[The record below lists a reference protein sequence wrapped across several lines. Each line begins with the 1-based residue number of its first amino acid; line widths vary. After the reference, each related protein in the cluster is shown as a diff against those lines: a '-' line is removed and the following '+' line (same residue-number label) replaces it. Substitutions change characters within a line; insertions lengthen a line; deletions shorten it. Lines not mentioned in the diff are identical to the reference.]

1 MANSSFSFNE
11 ILGKLESLGDGDILR
26 GSLQLLVQ
34 TLINLELEEKIGAAH
49 HERTETRT
57 NHRNGSRERELE
69 TRLGSLNLSI
79 PKLRQGSFFPSL
91 LQPRKRA
98 EQALLSVVQEAYV
111 AGVSTRKVDELAQ
124 ALGLEGMDKSKVSRA
139 CQLLDKNV
147 AEFRERPLTG
157 HYPYIWLDATYIKI
171 REGGRVQNQAFI
183 VAIGLSSEGRREV
196 LGFTVGHAENYHTWL
211 NFLRSLVSRGLTP
224 PLLTITDAHEGVK
237 KAVSE
242 VFTGSSWQR
251 CRVHFT
257 RNVIALVPKSQ
268 QNMALAAVKQIF
280 QQPDHKSATLLVG
293 QVAAK
298 LEDTL
303 PKIASKLL
311 EECHEALH
319 YMHFPQ
325 EHWRQIHSTNGL
337 ERLNREL
344 KRRADVVGIFPSQEA
359 SVRLLGSILQEQ
371 DDEWQIC
378 NKVHSQESLK
388 RLLAMFP
395 LQDTIDSEQKL
406 CLAST

>member
-1 MANSSFSFNE
+1 MANNSFSFND

-124 ALGLEGMDKSKVSRA
+124 ALGLEGMHKSKVSRA

-183 VAIGLSSEGRREV
+183 VAIGLNSEAG
-196 LGFTVGHAENYHTWL
+196 
-211 NFLRSLVSRGLTP
+211 
-224 PLLTITDAHEGVK
+224 
-237 KAVSE
+237 
-242 VFTGSSWQR
+242 
-251 CRVHFT
+251 
-257 RNVIALVPKSQ
+257 
-268 QNMALAAVKQIF
+268 
-280 QQPDHKSATLLVG
+280 
-293 QVAAK
+293 
-298 LEDTL
+298 
-303 PKIASKLL
+303 
-311 EECHEALH
+311 
-319 YMHFPQ
+319 
-325 EHWRQIHSTNGL
+325 
-337 ERLNREL
+337 
-344 KRRADVVGIFPSQEA
+344 
-359 SVRLLGSILQEQ
+359 
-371 DDEWQIC
+371 
-378 NKVHSQESLK
+378 
-388 RLLAMFP
+388 
-395 LQDTIDSEQKL
+395 
-406 CLAST
+406 